1 MARKDASTLAA
12 WELTPTDID
21 TIGFRGGSFE
31 DIARACDRWLQK
43 RQIKTVSP
51 FIKFGSIKAFK
62 PDPAAPVVKKKY
74 PRKKI
79 RKYASK
85 EERIA
90 ALRQKGLMQWANM
103 TPAEKAERV
112 RKNNS
117 LRKQNAKGKTQKA

>member
-31 DIARACDRWLQK
+31 DVGKACDRWLQK
-43 RQIKTVSP
+43 REIRTVSP
-51 FIKFGSIKAFK
+51 FIKFGSMKPFK
-62 PDPAAPVVKKKY
+62 PEAGTAPVVKKKY
-74 PRKKI
+74 IKI

-85 EERIA
+85 EERIV
-90 ALRQKGLMQWANM
+90 ALRAKALLQWSSM
-103 TPAEKAERV
+103 TPEQKAERV

-117 LRKQNAKGKTQKA
+117 LRKQNAERKAKKA